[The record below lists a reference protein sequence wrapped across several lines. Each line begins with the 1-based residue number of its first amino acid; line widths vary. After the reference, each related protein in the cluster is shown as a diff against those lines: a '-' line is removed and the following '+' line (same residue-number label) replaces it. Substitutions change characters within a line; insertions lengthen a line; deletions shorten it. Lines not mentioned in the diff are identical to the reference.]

1 MVKFRKDFVA
11 EMADIE
17 AMFYQVF
24 VADQPRNRLIFLWWE
39 NEDISEQPQHYQI
52 IVHVF
57 GGISSPSCSN
67 YVLPRIA
74 RDQEQKYEKEVAD
87 TLRGISMLMIS

>member
-39 NEDISEQPQHYQI
+39 NGDISEQPQHYQI
-52 IVHVF
+52 IINVF
-57 GGISSPSCSN
+57 EGIS
-67 YVLPRIA
+67 
-74 RDQEQKYEKEVAD
+74 
-87 TLRGISMLMIS
+87 